1 VELHVEVEDLRYTLL
16 DLYVENWYIVICTF
30 SPDTCPCNV
39 IICLSHV
46 CRRQCQ
52 NCEDELQMVKRN
64 ESRPEKELERQKQ
77 LAEVISQ
84 NETLQLQ
91 VRKAEQN
98 NKVWPCLETELNWHG
113 HWELLV
119 SCFFDLNSPS
129 IIYEAP
135 TCLENIVHLG

>member
-1 VELHVEVEDLRYTLL
+1 
-16 DLYVENWYIVICTF
+16 
-30 SPDTCPCNV
+30 
-39 IICLSHV
+39 
-46 CRRQCQ
+46 
-52 NCEDELQMVKRN
+52 
-64 ESRPEKELERQKQ
+64 

-119 SCFFDLNSPS
+119 TLFLWSQFSIYDLWGSNLPWEYSS
-129 IIYEAP
+129 FGSSQRLKA
-135 TCLENIVHLG
+135 LESFWLYSTTEFMSSMTGR